1 MFSLLFMEAI
11 NWFWFVSYV
20 LVLTGL
26 SAYSFHRLGII
37 FLYLKHS
44 RNKPIAKGT
53 FEELPLVTVQLPV
66 FNERHVVKRLL
77 KAVSKMDYPKDK
89 LHIQFL
95 DDSTDDTTEIARAEC
110 DRLRSEGFDVDFIHR
125 TDRSG
130 FKAGALTNGMKS
142 VKGDFIFILDADFVP
157 NTNVLMEMVHH
168 FTDEKVGLIQ
178 TRWGHLNRTF
188 NLLTRVQAMFLDGHL
203 ELEQT
208 ARNRSGRFF
217 TFNGTAGIWRKS
229 CIDDAGGWEH
239 DTLTEDMDLSYRA
252 QLKGWKFIFLND
264 VETPA
269 ELPVDMN
276 GFKNQ
281 QHRWTKGSIQVCKKV
296 LPKIWK
302 SKFPLYIKLEATAH
316 LTANFSYLL
325 LFLLLFLIFPNQK
338 FQPDMPGWAQQLIYL
353 PIMFFGM
360 SSILFFYV
368 TSQKALRPDSWL
380 KELKYLP
387 LLIALGIGMSLN
399 NVKAVIEALFNC
411 ESGFVR
417 TPKYGDAAETG
428 GTVQK
433 RTGSYKASKSITP
446 LVELLFGFFFLFV
459 VADALMTNN
468 LVSFIFLL
476 PFPIGFLYTSVSS
489 LAGIMLE
496 TGIGRKKSPE
506 KVTLKK

>member
-1 MFSLLFMEAI
+1 MEVI
-11 NWFWFVSYV
+11 NWFWFISYV
-20 LVLTGL
+20 VVLIGLTGF
-26 SAYSFHRLGII
+26 SFHRIAII

-44 RNKPIAKGT
+44 RKKPVAKST
-53 FEELPLVTVQLPV
+53 FEELPAVTVQLPV
-66 FNERHVVKRLL
+66 FNERHVVIRLL
-77 KAVSKMDYPKDK
+77 EAVSLIDYPKEK

-95 DDSTDDTTEIARAEC
+95 DDSTDDTTEIARGEC
-110 DRLRSEGFDVDFIHR
+110 DRLREEGFDVEFIHR
-125 TDRSG
+125 VDRTG
-130 FKAGALTNGMKS
+130 FKAGALENGMKTA
-142 VKGDFIFILDADFVP
+142 KGELIFILDADFVP
-157 NTNVLMEMVHH
+157 NSDVLMEMVHH

-178 TRWGHLNRTF
+178 TRWGHLNRSF

-229 CIDDAGGWEH
+229 CIVDAGGWEH

-252 QLKGWKFIFLND
+252 QLKGWKFIFLNE

-316 LTANFSYLL
+316 LTANFAYLL

-338 FQPDMPGWAQQLIYL
+338 MQPDLPGWAQQLIYL

-360 SSILFFYV
+360 SSVLFFYV
-368 TSQKALRPDSWL
+368 TSQKALRPDSWV
-380 KELKYLP
+380 KELRYLP
-387 LLIALGIGMSLN
+387 FLIALGIGMSVN
-399 NVKAVIEALFNC
+399 NVKAVFEALFNR

-417 TPKYGDAAETG
+417 TPKYGDTSKSE
-428 GTVQK
+428 GTIKK
-433 RTGSYKASKSITP
+433 RTGSYKANKSITP
-446 LVELLFGFFFLFV
+446 LVELLFGCFFLFV
-459 VADALMTNN
+459 VIDALRTGN

-476 PFPIGFLYTSVSS
+476 PFPIGFLYTSLSS
-489 LAGIMLE
+489 LAGVLLE
-496 TGIGRKKSPE
+496 SGIVRKKSPQ
-506 KVTLKK
+506 KVTSKH

>member
-1 MFSLLFMEAI
+1 MEAA
-11 NWFWFVSYV
+11 NWFWFISYV
-20 LVLTGL
+20 LVLVGL
-26 SAYSFHRLGII
+26 SAYSLHRLGIVV
-37 FLYLKHS
+37 LYLRHA
-44 RNKPIAKGT
+44 RQKPVAKSQ
-53 FEELPLVTVQLPV
+53 FEDLPVVTVQLPV
-66 FNERHVVKRLL
+66 FNERHVVTRLL
-77 KAVSKMDYPKDK
+77 KAVSEMDYPKDK
-89 LHIQFL
+89 LQIQFL
-95 DDSTDDTTEIARAEC
+95 DDSTDDTTEIARTAC
-110 DRLRSEGFDVDFIHR
+110 DKLTEQGFDVDFVHR
-125 TDRSG
+125 VDRTG
-130 FKAGALTNGMKS
+130 FKAGALENGMKS
-142 VKGDFIFILDADFVP
+142 AKGEFIFILDADFVP
-157 NTNVLMEMVHH
+157 KPEVLMEMIHH

-178 TRWGHLNRTF
+178 TRWGHLNRSF

-252 QLKGWKFIFLND
+252 QLNGWKFIFLNE

-296 LPKIWK
+296 LPAIWK
-302 SKFPLYIKLEATAH
+302 SRFPLYVKLEATAH
-316 LTANFSYLL
+316 LTANFAYLL

-338 FQPDMPGWAQQLIYL
+338 VQPDLPGWAQQLVYL
-353 PIMFFGM
+353 PIMLVGM

-387 LLIALGIGMSLN
+387 LLLALGIGMSVN
-399 NVKAVIEALFNC
+399 NAKAVLEAVFNRK
-411 ESGFVR
+411 SGFVR
-417 TPKYGDAAETG
+417 TPKYGDSAQDG
-428 GTVQK
+428 GTILK
-433 RTGSYKASKSITP
+433 RTGSYKAHKSVTP
-446 LVELLFGFFFLFV
+446 LVEFLFGCFFLFV
-459 VADALMTNN
+459 VTDALITGN

-476 PFPIGFLYTSVSS
+476 PFPIGFLYTSLAS
-489 LAGIMLE
+489 LVGIVHESRL
-496 TGIGRKKSPE
+496 KQQ
-506 KVTLKK
+506 KVTKMTVSK